1 MAYTEAEARRLVVE
15 AGRKLLEQ
23 GLVARTWGNVSARV
37 SESCFIITPS
47 GMAYD
52 TMTEEQ
58 LVLVDGL
65 DGSWKGDRKP
75 SSERGIHADAYRLH
89 RDVNFV
95 IHTHQDMASVCSVAG
110 RNVVTDHPLLGG
122 RVPCAGYGLPS
133 TDKLRRAVERQME
146 AFPHSPAILMR
157 GHGTLCLGRNMEEA
171 FDTAA
176 GLEAVCRQLIY
187 TTVHGSPLSSHI
199 PDLGCSQR
207 LGNAFQLTLEGRQK
221 VCHLHDPQLSGAAAL
236 HAAIYRTFGV
246 KAITHCKSRN
256 VAAVSRQ
263 GKTLRPLL
271 DDLAQIAGVDI
282 RCVPPQASR
291 ITWGLWNRSA
301 VLLKDAGALC
311 IGASPEETEITARLL
326 EKGCLARRF
335 ADRIPGCRPLE
346 REDALLQRLIYVT
359 QYAKRKQ

>member
-15 AGRKLLEQ
+15 AGRKLLEK

-37 SESCFIITPS
+37 SEACFIITPS

-52 TMTEEQ
+52 TMTEDQ

-65 DGSWKGDRKP
+65 DGSWQGERKP

-89 RDVNFV
+89 PEVNFV
-95 IHTHQDMASVCSVAG
+95 IHTHQDMASVASTAG
-110 RNVVTDHPLLGG
+110 RNLVTDHPLLGG

-133 TDKLRRAVERQME
+133 TDRLRRAVARQME
-146 AFPHSPAILMR
+146 AFPHSPAILLR
-157 GHGTLCLGRNMEEA
+157 SHGTLCLGRNMEDA
-171 FDTAA
+171 FGVAA
-176 GLEAVCRQLIY
+176 GLEAVCRQLICSM
-187 TTVHGSPLSSHI
+187 VDDLPLSPHI
-199 PDLGCSQR
+199 PDLGYSQR
-207 LGNAFQLTLEGRQK
+207 LGNAFQLTLEGRQR
-221 VCHLHDPQLSGAAAL
+221 VCHLRDPQLSGPAAL

-246 KAITHCKSRN
+246 KAITHCKSRH

-282 RCVPPQASR
+282 RCVPPRASR
-291 ITWGLWNRSA
+291 ITWGLRGRSA
-301 VLLKDAGALC
+301 VLLAGMGALC
-311 IGASPEETEITARLL
+311 IGVSPEEAEVTARLL

>member
-1 MAYTEAEARRLVVE
+1 
-15 AGRKLLEQ
+15 
-23 GLVARTWGNVSARV
+23 
-37 SESCFIITPS
+37 
-47 GMAYD
+47 
-52 TMTEEQ
+52 
-58 LVLVDGL
+58 
-65 DGSWKGDRKP
+65 
-75 SSERGIHADAYRLH
+75 
-89 RDVNFV
+89 
-95 IHTHQDMASVCSVAG
+95 
-110 RNVVTDHPLLGG
+110 
-122 RVPCAGYGLPS
+122 
-133 TDKLRRAVERQME
+133 
-146 AFPHSPAILMR
+146 
-157 GHGTLCLGRNMEEA
+157 MEEA